1 MAIETI
7 GGVFSLANQSITI
20 DNISNAYFT
29 DEITVNFSWVRLS
42 GDFTIELCDTL
53 NDISPTIGDAYEV
66 KAIAFFAQETTE
78 PTELTSS
85 STGSFIWTG
94 RKTPGMYKL
103 RIYSNDKPSIYTYSN
118 EFSISMASLA
128 MFAMEYPVEP
138 LDGDNNHIAMF
149 AMEYPGEPLVDNNHI
164 AFFADF
170 TPLTLTIEKVNETIV
185 MT

>member
-7 GGVFSLANQSITI
+7 GGMFSLANQVITI

-29 DEITVNFSWVRLS
+29 DEITVNFNWVRLS
-42 GDFTIELCDTL
+42 GDFTIEICDTL
-53 NDISPTIGDAYEV
+53 NDISHTIGDAYEV

-128 MFAMEYPVEP
+128 MFAEYPVEP
-138 LDGDNNHIAMF
+138 TVDNNHIAMF
-149 AMEYPGEPLVDNNHI
+149 AEYPCEPTVDNNHI
-164 AFFADF
+164 AFFADLI
-170 TPLTLTIEKVNETIV
+170 PLTLTIEKVNDTIV